1 MHRRRALPEGVYRSN
16 CLVEALR
23 EYVRRWRAWARSGR
37 PRAFEPHLGVRPS
50 RLAPPWV
57 PHFGVLER
65 RGAAVVLL
73 SFAPVRERALA
84 WHELWRV
91 LVFAGRWVEE
101 ELP

>member
-1 MHRRRALPEGVYRSN
+1 MNGAQDVGAARAASAAKGAARADAIAHRLARGIRAIKATQRALGLDDDTYR
-16 CLVEALR
+16 A
-23 EYVRRWRAWARSGR
+23 
-37 PRAFEPHLGVRPS
+37 
-50 RLAPPWV
+50 
-57 PHFGVLER
+57 
-65 RGAAVVLL
+65 LL